1 MESYF
6 LSLITFYSFQAVV
19 SNYEQGKMKFLC
31 LHGYQQSAAIMQS
44 ETSFLKHILE
54 RSLGRQVN
62 LYYPSGPFPS
72 IPTATNEPTYAWWPE
87 DSTLTDIHTF
97 RYLSDILDEE
107 GPFDGIVGFSQGGS
121 VGSLIAGLLERPK
134 PARPS
139 NFTTFH
145 APLQLVISYS
155 GYHEDDERLQKYYAQ
170 KIKTPIL
177 HFISSTDPVMA
188 EERCF
193 RLVKRCE
200 DSDDRVIVYTGS
212 GFHRVPSTKMTAQAL
227 SRFLTEVLDTETDSE

>member
-1 MESYF
+1 
-6 LSLITFYSFQAVV
+6 
-19 SNYEQGKMKFLC
+19 MKFLC
-31 LHGYQQSAAIMQS
+31 LHGYQQSAAMMQS
-44 ETSFLKHILE
+44 ETSHLKPIFDQ
-54 RSLGRQVN
+54 SLGEDVEFH
-62 LYYPSGPFPS
+62 YISAPFS
-72 IPTATNEPTYAWWPE
+72 SVPTATNAPTYAWWPM
-87 DSTLTDIHTF
+87 DANVTDIETF
-97 RYLSDILDEE
+97 RYLSNVLDAE

-121 VGSLIAGLLERPK
+121 VGSLIAALLERPK
-134 PARPS
+134 SVRPS
-139 NFTTFH
+139 NFTTSH
-145 APLQLVISYS
+145 GPLQLVVSYS

-200 DSDDRVIVYTGS
+200 DPDDKVIVYTGS

-227 SRFLTEVLDTETDSE
+227 TRFLTEVLQIDDDDY

>member
-1 MESYF
+1 
-6 LSLITFYSFQAVV
+6 
-19 SNYEQGKMKFLC
+19 MKFLC

-44 ETSFLKHILE
+44 ETLFLKHIFE
-54 RSLGRQVN
+54 RSLGKEVK
-62 LYYPSGPFPS
+62 LYYPSAPFPS

-87 DSTLTDIHTF
+87 DSNLTDIHTF

-134 PARPS
+134 LSRPS
-139 NFTTFH
+139 NFTTIH
-145 APLQLVISYS
+145 GPLQLVVSYS

-193 RLVKRCE
+193 RLVRRCE

-212 GFHRVPSTKMTAQAL
+212 GFHRVPTTKMTTQAL
-227 SRFLTEVLDTETDSE
+227 SRFLTEVLDMEGDF